1 MNYQCYTK
9 LQYGYHWK
17 ETKILPIMNRKVGKR
32 MSRCIKQSKEL
43 LHMPAYQLEYEEEL
57 KDSNSLGIVFRHKK
71 SGARICVVSN
81 EDENKVFT
89 IGFRTPPK
97 NSTGVAHIIEHTVLC
112 GSKEFPAKDP
122 FIELAKGSLN
132 TFLNAM
138 TYSDKTI
145 YPVASCNE
153 KDFQNLI
160 HVYMDAVFYPN
171 IYHRREIF
179 EQEGWH
185 YELLDV
191 NGELKYNGIVY
202 SEMKGAFSSPEQQ
215 LFREIQA
222 SLFPETPY
230 GVESGGDP
238 DYVPELSYE
247 EFLEFHQKF
256 YHPSNSYIYLYGDM
270 DVEEKLNWLDEAYLN
285 KFDTLKV
292 DSEIPMQK
300 AFDGP
305 KKIISLYP
313 LSDSENEVDNTYLS
327 YNAVI
332 GTSID
337 TSQCMAFQVLE
348 AALLSAPGAPLKQAL
363 LDAGIGKDILSSYDN
378 EILQP
383 TFTIIAKNANEEQ
396 LEKFLSV
403 ITSTLED
410 IVKKGLNEKSL
421 LAAIN
426 NLEFRYREA
435 DFGQFPKGLLF
446 GIQMFGSWL
455 YDDTKAF
462 DYMHGNRIFQF
473 LKSKINTGYYEELI
487 KKYLL
492 NNTHATY
499 LVLKPKKGLTG
510 EKETKLKEK
519 LEQYKNSLSTEEKEA
534 IVAATKH
541 LKEYQEAPSTK
552 EELEKIPLLTI
563 EDIKKEAQPLYNK
576 ECTIQNI
583 PVLHHEVFT
592 NGIAYIKCMFD
603 LSKVPEELVPYLN
616 LLATVLGYI
625 DTNNYSFLELSNEIN
640 IHTGGMSAELIT
652 FNKKMDPDTY
662 TPVFS
667 ISGKVLYQK
676 MDKLFELINEILH
689 HSKLGDTKRLYE
701 IIREVK
707 SRIQMRM
714 NSAGH
719 SVAVD
724 RAFSYI
730 TQSGYYT
737 EETKG
742 IRYFR
747 FLATLEQE
755 FEARKE
761 EIVTSLR
768 KLSETIFTKDAM
780 AISITAEQDGY
791 EQLTKVLP
799 EFNNTLSGAIDTNKV
814 KTLKDT
820 LKPANYN
827 FPVEKLNE
835 GFMYSGQVQYVAR
848 CANYVNAGFK
858 TNGALKVLRTI
869 MSYDYLWNNVRV
881 KGGAYGCMCQFAG
894 LDGSAYMVSYRDPN
908 LEETDETYRKAYE
921 YTENFTAE
929 ERDMTKYIIG
939 TMSTVDTPLT
949 PLMKGSRSLNAYM
962 GGITMEDINRDRGEI
977 LSTTQNEIRKMAP
990 IVKAVYQADNLC
1002 VIGNEEKIKNNEQMF
1017 QEIKALF

>member
-1 MNYQCYTK
+1 M
-9 LQYGYHWK
+9 
-17 ETKILPIMNRKVGKR
+17 
-32 MSRCIKQSKEL
+32 
-43 LHMPAYQLEYEEEL
+43 
-57 KDSNSLGIVFRHKK
+57 
-71 SGARICVVSN
+71 VSN
-81 EDENKVFT
+81 EDDNKVFT

-138 TYSDKTI
+138 TYSDKTM
-145 YPVASCNE
+145 YPVASCND
-153 KDFQNLI
+153 KDFQNLM

-171 IYHRREIF
+171 IYQRREIF

-185 YELLDV
+185 YELEDV
-191 NGELKYNGIVY
+191 DGELKYNGIVY
-202 SEMKGAFSSPEQQ
+202 SEMKGAFSSPESQ

-222 SLFPETPY
+222 SLFPDTPY

-238 DYVPELSYE
+238 DFVPDLSYE
-247 EFLEFHQKF
+247 EFLEFHRKF

-270 DVEEKLNWLDEAYLN
+270 EIEEKLNWLDEAYLS
-285 KFDTLKV
+285 KFEKLEV
-292 DSEIPMQK
+292 DSKIPMQK

-305 KKIISLYP
+305 KKIVSQYS
-313 LSDSENEVDNTYLS
+313 LSDSESETDNTYLS

-332 GTSID
+332 GSSSE

-363 LDAGIGKDILSSYDN
+363 LDAGIGKDILSSYDY

-383 TFTIIAKNANEEQ
+383 TFTIIAKNTNEEQ

-403 ITSTLED
+403 ITSSLES
-410 IVKKGLNEKSL
+410 IVKNGLNEKSL

-426 NLEFRYREA
+426 NLEFRHREA

-462 DYMHGNRIFQF
+462 DYMHGNRIFEF
-473 LKSKINTGYYEELI
+473 LKSKINTGYYEGLI
-487 KKYLL
+487 EKYLL

-499 LVLKPKKGLTG
+499 LVLKPKKGLTQ
-510 EKETKLKEK
+510 EKEAALKLK
-519 LEQYKNSLSTEEKEA
+519 LENYKNSLTQEEKEA
-534 IVAATKH
+534 IVASTKH

-563 EDIKKEAQPLYNK
+563 DDIKKEAQPLFNK
-576 ECTIQNI
+576 ECFVEGI

-592 NGIAYIKCMFD
+592 NGIAYMKCMFN

-625 DTNNYSFLELSNEIN
+625 DTQKYSFLELSNEIN
-640 IHTGGMSAELIT
+640 IHTGGLSAELIT
-652 FNKKMDPDTY
+652 FNQKMKPDTY
-662 TPVFS
+662 VPVFS
-667 ISGKVLYQK
+667 MSGKVLYEK
-676 MDKLFELINEILH
+676 LGKLFELIEEIIH
-689 HSKLGDTKRLYE
+689 HSKLEDTKRLFE

-719 SVAVD
+719 SVAID

-747 FLATLEQE
+747 FLSSLEQE
-755 FEARKE
+755 FESKKE
-761 EIVTSLR
+761 EIVASLL
-768 KLSETIFTKDAM
+768 KLRDIIFSKDGM
-780 AISITAEQDGY
+780 VISITAEESGY
-791 EQLTKVLP
+791 EQLEKVLP
-799 EFNNTLSGAIDTNKV
+799 GFYQTLTGTEVAQGSKSV
-814 KTLKDT
+814 KETLT
-820 LKPANYN
+820 EATYQ

-848 CANYVNAGFK
+848 CANYVSAGFK

-908 LEETDETYRKAYE
+908 LAETDEIYRKAYE
-921 YTENFTAE
+921 YTENFTAD

-949 PLMKGSRSLNAYM
+949 PMMKGSRSLNAYM
-962 GGITMEDINRDRGEI
+962 AGVTMEDINTDRSQI
-977 LSTTQNEIRKMAP
+977 LATTEKEIREMAP
-990 IVKAVYQADNLC
+990 IVKVVYDANNLC
-1002 VIGNEEKIKNNEQMF
+1002 VIGNEEKIKKHEAMF
-1017 QEIKALF
+1017 DEIKALF